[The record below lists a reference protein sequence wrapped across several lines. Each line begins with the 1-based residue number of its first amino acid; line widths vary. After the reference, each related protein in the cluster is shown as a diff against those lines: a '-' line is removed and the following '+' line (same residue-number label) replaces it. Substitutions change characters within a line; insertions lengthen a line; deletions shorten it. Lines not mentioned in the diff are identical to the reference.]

1 MPMTTS
7 TTDFIIKS
15 PWDGVN
21 KRRGSSM
28 KKIRYI
34 GKNNYLLTLR
44 TSVYT
49 ITLVN
54 DLCNYD
60 LDLEMSLTL
69 TQILKNENVHSP

>member
-1 MPMTTS
+1 MLLTTS

-15 PWDGVN
+15 PWE
-21 KRRGSSM
+21 GSSM

-34 GKNNYLLTLR
+34 GENNYLLTLR
-44 TSVYT
+44 TSFYT

-69 TQILKNENVHSP
+69 TQILTNENVHSP

>member
-1 MPMTTS
+1 
-7 TTDFIIKS
+7 
-15 PWDGVN
+15 
-21 KRRGSSM
+21 M

-44 TSVYT
+44 TSFYT

>member
-1 MPMTTS
+1 
-7 TTDFIIKS
+7 
-15 PWDGVN
+15 
-21 KRRGSSM
+21 M

-44 TSVYT
+44 TSFYT

-69 TQILKNENVHSP
+69 TQIKKMKRS